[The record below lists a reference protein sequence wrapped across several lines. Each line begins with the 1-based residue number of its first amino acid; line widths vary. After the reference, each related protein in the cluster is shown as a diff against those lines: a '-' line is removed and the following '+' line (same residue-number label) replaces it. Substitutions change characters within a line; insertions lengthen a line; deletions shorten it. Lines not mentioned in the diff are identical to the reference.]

1 MTAQDQEKTVAIKPQ
16 EWLGTVIAGKYDV
29 LELLGQGGMSSV
41 YKARHQLI
49 GKIYALKVM
58 HPQMVLDNNALT
70 RFRQEAAAA
79 ATLSH
84 PNIITLHDFDVE
96 GNQPFQAID
105 YLDGCSL
112 AEEIH
117 KLGKLEP
124 ARAINIFI
132 QVCSALAH
140 AHEKGVIHRD
150 LKPSNVMLVNYG
162 EQKDFVKIVDFG
174 IAKVL
179 PQEGEAVQRLTQTG
193 ELFGSPL
200 YMSPEQCLGQHLDAR
215 SDIYSMGCLMYETL
229 TGKPPLFGTTV
240 FATIQKHIDETP
252 KSLKE
257 ELKSDKVIEELDHI
271 LEQALA
277 KLPAQRQQS
286 MTELLSEL
294 ERIRGGKSGGVLAVL
309 NRWFQVLSIRFEQL
323 RKRLPARFMIPLAVT
338 FIFLCVAISFI
349 VQICSVHVPAF
360 KELAW
365 PEFSTEASVTRALG
379 AHNDLAAVT
388 GLTIDQIDKRATESV
403 NAADPVKR
411 ARYCLAPTALFARN
425 GDYEQ
430 AAAAVQR
437 FELVR
442 QLSLLARQNP
452 DVLALMQD
460 TAPNRLNAVQDFCAI
475 GDACYLRK
483 DYDSARFFFD
493 HAAYQLAGEA
503 NHLNRRIAMKLGDC
517 AIQRNDIPEADRQF
531 HVAAN
536 LRPSEEY
543 PDSMFKIKDDLFSM
557 DRATWFGKAGDVFF
571 QLGENHRAAM
581 AYQAAAKEWK
591 KDKNGAF
598 AAQALY
604 RLADVWVKEN
614 QLRKAEEAL
623 KSAIAQCG
631 STSGDVARENLPALH
646 KALAEVYRKEYK
658 FLEAFTED
666 NEAYIT
672 LQNARK

>member
-1 MTAQDQEKTVAIKPQ
+1 
-16 EWLGTVIAGKYDV
+16 
-29 LELLGQGGMSSV
+29 
-41 YKARHQLI
+41 
-49 GKIYALKVM
+49 
-58 HPQMVLDNNALT
+58 
-70 RFRQEAAAA
+70 
-79 ATLSH
+79 
-84 PNIITLHDFDVE
+84 
-96 GNQPFQAID
+96 
-105 YLDGCSL
+105 
-112 AEEIH
+112 
-117 KLGKLEP
+117 
-124 ARAINIFI
+124 
-132 QVCSALAH
+132 
-140 AHEKGVIHRD
+140 
-150 LKPSNVMLVNYG
+150 
-162 EQKDFVKIVDFG
+162 
-174 IAKVL
+174 
-179 PQEGEAVQRLTQTG
+179 
-193 ELFGSPL
+193 
-200 YMSPEQCLGQHLDAR
+200 
-215 SDIYSMGCLMYETL
+215 
-229 TGKPPLFGTTV
+229 
-240 FATIQKHIDETP
+240 
-252 KSLKE
+252 
-257 ELKSDKVIEELDHI
+257 
-271 LEQALA
+271 
-277 KLPAQRQQS
+277 
-286 MTELLSEL
+286 
-294 ERIRGGKSGGVLAVL
+294 
-309 NRWFQVLSIRFEQL
+309 
-323 RKRLPARFMIPLAVT
+323 
-338 FIFLCVAISFI
+338 
-349 VQICSVHVPAF
+349 
-360 KELAW
+360 
-365 PEFSTEASVTRALG
+365 
-379 AHNDLAAVT
+379 
-388 GLTIDQIDKRATESV
+388 
-403 NAADPVKR
+403 
-411 ARYCLAPTALFARN
+411 
-425 GDYEQ
+425 
-430 AAAAVQR
+430 
-437 FELVR
+437 
-442 QLSLLARQNP
+442 
-452 DVLALMQD
+452 
-460 TAPNRLNAVQDFCAI
+460 VQDFCAI